1 MATGIHP
8 IDPAR
13 VLKKIQPRPL
23 TPPELLQQRTP
34 TSIRALR
41 GLIKQAS
48 QRHRRLSVDIK
59 KILRAGENIA
69 LDREVL
75 LIENKN
81 LQTALNNERRRRKRG
96 KRMGLLNPSNP
107 SLAQFFSPTKVQAAR
122 EQADANETAKIDDQA
137 RKEDMKLQRAILREQ
152 KQAELMERK
161 EQREK
166 ERLEAAQRLG
176 KEGTRGGLKE
186 AYKKINSGLKTP

>member
-1 MATGIHP
+1 
-8 IDPAR
+8 
-13 VLKKIQPRPL
+13 
-23 TPPELLQQRTP
+23 QRTP

-107 SLAQFFSPTKVQAAR
+107 SLAQFFSPTK
-122 EQADANETAKIDDQA
+122 
-137 RKEDMKLQRAILREQ
+137 
-152 KQAELMERK
+152 
-161 EQREK
+161 
-166 ERLEAAQRLG
+166 
-176 KEGTRGGLKE
+176 
-186 AYKKINSGLKTP
+186 